1 MMRNKK
7 IKQNRID
14 NIRNY
19 NWRGTLMYRLVVVD
33 DEPKILNGI
42 VETYPW
48 ENWGYSVTGAFTSS
62 LKALDYMKKHPVD
75 VLLTDVYMPIMDG
88 IELTKK
94 AQDVRSEL
102 DVVFISGFRDF
113 EFAKNA
119 INLGVKQYITK
130 PLNYS
135 EILETFRKIKQKLD
149 QKQETKI
156 TSASLCDFPPQ
167 YHNKLIAVANEYV
180 ENNIATA
187 SLQNTSEQVGLSAGY
202 FSKLYKEKTGYGFS
216 DYLLKAKMY
225 RAMQLLGDVRQR
237 IYEVAFQVG
246 YKNPKNFSRAFRQ
259 YFGVSPTEYRE
270 GKSPKHRK

>member
-1 MMRNKK
+1 
-7 IKQNRID
+7 
-14 NIRNY
+14 
-19 NWRGTLMYRLVVVD
+19 MYRLVVVD
-33 DEPKILNGI
+33 DEPKILSGI

-48 ENWGYSVTGAFTSS
+48 ENWGYSVTGAFTNS
-62 LKALDYMKKHPVD
+62 LKALEYMKNNPVD
-75 VLLTDVYMPIMDG
+75 VLLTDVYMPIMNG

-94 AQDVRSEL
+94 VQDVHSEL

-130 PLNYS
+130 PFNYN
-135 EILETFRKIKQKLD
+135 EILVTFKKIKQRLD
-149 QKQETKI
+149 QKQEGEKVPVH
-156 TSASLCDFPPQ
+156 LCDFPPQ
-167 YHNKLIAVANEYV
+167 YYDKLIIMANEYV
-180 ENNIATA
+180 EKNIATA
-187 SLQNTSEQVGLSAGY
+187 SLQTTSEQVGLSAGY
-202 FSKLYKEKTGYGFS
+202 FSKLYKEKTGYNFS

-270 GKSPKHRK
+270 GKLPKHRK